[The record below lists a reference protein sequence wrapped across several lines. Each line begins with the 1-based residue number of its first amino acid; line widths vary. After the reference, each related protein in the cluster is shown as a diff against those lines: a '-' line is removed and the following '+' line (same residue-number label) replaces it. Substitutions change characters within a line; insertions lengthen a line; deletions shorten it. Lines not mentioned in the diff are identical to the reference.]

1 MTEILSYLVKFTT
14 VLRSCYK
21 MATFK
26 DFRNSV
32 KPNWCPGCG
41 DFSVQAAIQRAV
53 ANVGVEPHEL
63 ALISGIGCSGRI
75 SGYINSYGIHGI
87 HGRSLPI
94 AQGVK
99 MANKDLTVIAAG
111 GDGDG
116 FAIGMGHTIHAI
128 RRNIDITYIVMDNHI
143 YGLTKGQTSPRSEFG
158 FKTKST
164 PKGSIEHSIHAMEM
178 ALTAG
183 ATFVAQSFSSD
194 LKELTAIIEAGVQ
207 HKGFSLINVFSPC
220 VTYNKV
226 NTYDWYKENLKKLSD
241 IEGYDPSNRNMAM
254 QTLMD
259 NHGLVTG
266 IIYQNKEQKSYQELV
281 HGFSETPLVHADL
294 QLSEDK
300 FNELVKEFM

>member
-1 MTEILSYLVKFTT
+1 
-14 VLRSCYK
+14 

-26 DFRNSV
+26 DFRNQV

-41 DFSVQAAIQRAV
+41 DFSVQAAIQRAA
-53 ANVGVEPHEL
+53 ANIGLEPEDL
-63 ALISGIGCSGRI
+63 AVVSGIGCSGRI
-75 SGYINSYGIHGI
+75 SGYINSYGFHGI

-99 MANKDLTVIAAG
+99 MANRDLTVIASG

-128 RRNIDITYIVMDNHI
+128 RRNIDVTYIVMDNQI

-164 PKGSIEHSIHAMEM
+164 PEGSVESSISIMET

-194 LKELTAIIEAGVQ
+194 LKELTSLIEQGIQ

-226 NTYDWYKENLKKLSD
+226 NTYDWFKENLVSLSD
-241 IEGYDPSNRNMAM
+241 IENYDANNRMVAM
-254 QTLMD
+254 QTLME
-259 NHGLVTG
+259 NNGLVKG
-266 IIYQNKEQKSYQELV
+266 LIYQNTDKKSYQDLA
-281 HGFSETPLVHADL
+281 HGYSDSSLSKADL
-294 QLSEDK
+294 SIDEKQFE
-300 FNELVKEFM
+300 ELISEFM

>member
-1 MTEILSYLVKFTT
+1 
-14 VLRSCYK
+14 

-26 DFRNSV
+26 DFRNQV

-41 DFSVQAAIQRAV
+41 DFSVQAAIQRAA
-53 ANVGVEPHEL
+53 ANIGLEPDDL
-63 ALISGIGCSGRI
+63 AVVSGIGCSGRI
-75 SGYINSYGIHGI
+75 SGYINSYGFHGI

-99 MANKDLTVIAAG
+99 MANRDLTVIASG

-128 RRNIDITYIVMDNHI
+128 RRNIDVTYIVMDNQI

-164 PKGSIEHSIHAMEM
+164 PEGSVESSISIMET

-194 LKELTAIIEAGVQ
+194 LKELTSLIEQGMQ

-226 NTYDWYKENLKKLSD
+226 NTYDWFKENLVSLAD
-241 IEGYDPSNRNMAM
+241 VENYDSSNRMIAM
-254 QTLMD
+254 QTLME
-259 NHGLVTG
+259 NNGLVKG
-266 IIYQNKEQKSYQELV
+266 LIYQDKNKKSYQELA
-281 HGFSETPLVHADL
+281 HGYSETALSKADL
-294 QLSEDK
+294 SIDDK
-300 FNELVKEFM
+300 QFEELISEFM